1 MYKSRGK
8 RGRRNSIG
16 LGKFVIGGT
25 ILLALLLLFMP
36 ISVENKN
43 AEVEVGTEFKANP
56 KVTYFGIDISKYVK
70 TTGNV
75 NTSKV
80 GEYNINYKWGIK
92 SKTTTI
98 SVVDKTAPVIHLQ
111 GAKTVYAK
119 DSRNLEGA
127 EKGVTV
133 TDNYDKD
140 IKVSR
145 RDTNKISDTEY
156 EFVYTAI
163 DSSGNMSIAKRKIVI
178 ATGVVICL
186 TFDDGPSSVTPEVL
200 DVLKENNIKA
210 TFFILDYS
218 EQSKSMIQRIID
230 EGHTLAIH
238 GMSHDYSKIYASAE
252 ATLEN
257 FTSLQKKI
265 KKDFNYDVKY
275 VRFPG
280 GASNTIS
287 RNYCEGVMT
296 EAVKK
301 VQEENL
307 EYYDWNVDV
316 DDAGSARTPSEIYN
330 NFVDG
335 ILPGV
340 ENIVLMHDGEGHM
353 PTAKALQEIINY
365 AKENGYV
372 FTAISENTTPAKHSV
387 NN

>member
-1 MYKSRGK
+1 MYSSRGRK
-8 RGRRNSIG
+8 GRKHYIG
-16 LGKFVIGGT
+16 LGHVIGGA
-25 ILLALLLLFMP
+25 IILALLLLFMP

-43 AEVEVGTEFKANP
+43 TEVEVGTEFKANP
-56 KVTYFGIDISKYVK
+56 KVTYLGIDISKYVK

-80 GEYNINYKWGIK
+80 GEYNITYKWGIK
-92 SKTTTI
+92 SKTTTVK
-98 SVVDKTAPVIHLQ
+98 VVDKTAPVIHLQ
-111 GAKTVYAK
+111 GANTLYAK
-119 DSRNLEGA
+119 DPRNLEGL
-127 EKGVTV
+127 EKGVIV

-163 DSSGNMSIAKRKIVI
+163 DTSGNMAIAKRKIVI
-178 ATGVVICL
+178 ATGVICL
-186 TFDDGPSSVTPEVL
+186 TFDDGPSSVTPQVL
-200 DVLKENNIKA
+200 DALKENNVKA
-210 TFFILDYS
+210 TFFIVDYS
-218 EQSKSMIQRIID
+218 EQSKSTIQRIID

-238 GMSHDYSKIYASAE
+238 GMSHDYAKIYSSAE
-252 ATLEN
+252 AVTDN
-257 FTSLQKKI
+257 FTSLQEKI
-265 KKDFNYDVKY
+265 KKDFNYDAKY

-280 GASNTIS
+280 GSSNTIS

-301 VQEENL
+301 VQEEGL

-330 NFVDG
+330 NFVCG

-353 PTAKALQEIINY
+353 PTAEALQQIINY

-372 FTAISENTTPAKHSV
+372 FTAISENTIPAKHSV

>member
-8 RGRRNSIG
+8 RGQRNSIG

-178 ATGVVICL
+178 ATGVICL

-301 VQEENL
+301 VQEESL

>member
-80 GEYNINYKWGIK
+80 GEYNINYKWGIN

-178 ATGVVICL
+178 ATGVICL

-301 VQEENL
+301 VQEESL

>member
-56 KVTYFGIDISKYVK
+56 KVTYFEIDISKYVK

-178 ATGVVICL
+178 ATGVICL

-301 VQEENL
+301 VQEESL

>member
-56 KVTYFGIDISKYVK
+56 KVTYFEIDISKYVK

-178 ATGVVICL
+178 ATGVICL

-296 EAVKK
+296 EADKK
-301 VQEENL
+301 VQEESL

>member
-1 MYKSRGK
+1 MYSSRGRK
-8 RGRRNSIG
+8 GRKHYIG
-16 LGKFVIGGT
+16 LGHVIGGA
-25 ILLALLLLFMP
+25 IILALLLLFVP
-36 ISVENKN
+36 ISVKNKN
-43 AEVEVGTEFKANP
+43 TEVEVGTEFKANP
-56 KVTYFGIDISKYVK
+56 KVTYLGIDISKYVK

-80 GEYNINYKWGIK
+80 GEYNITYKWGIK
-92 SKTTTI
+92 SKTTTVK
-98 SVVDKTAPVIHLQ
+98 VVDKTVPVIHLQ
-111 GAKTVYAK
+111 GANTLYAK
-119 DSRNLEGA
+119 DPRNLEGL
-127 EKGVTV
+127 EKGVIV

-163 DSSGNMSIAKRKIVI
+163 DSSGNMAIAKRKIVI
-178 ATGVVICL
+178 ATGVICL
-186 TFDDGPSSVTPEVL
+186 TFDDGPSSVTPQVL
-200 DVLKENNIKA
+200 DALKENNVKA
-210 TFFILDYS
+210 TFFIVDYS
-218 EQSKSMIQRIID
+218 EQSKSTIQRIID

-238 GMSHDYSKIYASAE
+238 GMSHDYAKIYSSAE
-252 ATLEN
+252 AVTDN
-257 FTSLQKKI
+257 FTSLQEKI
-265 KKDFNYDVKY
+265 KKDFNYDAKY

-280 GASNTIS
+280 GSSNTIS

-301 VQEENL
+301 VQEEGL

-316 DDAGSARTPSEIYN
+316 DDAGSARTSSEIYN
-330 NFVDG
+330 NFVCG

-353 PTAKALQEIINY
+353 PTAEALQQIINY

-372 FTAISENTTPAKHSV
+372 FTAISENTIPAKHSV

>member
-36 ISVENKN
+36 ISIENKN
-43 AEVEVGTEFKANP
+43 DEVEVGTEFKANP

-178 ATGVVICL
+178 ATGVICL

-301 VQEENL
+301 VQEESL

>member
-1 MYKSRGK
+1 MYKSREK

-36 ISVENKN
+36 IAVENKN

-178 ATGVVICL
+178 ATGVICL

-301 VQEENL
+301 VQEESL

>member
-92 SKTTTI
+92 SETTTI

-178 ATGVVICL
+178 ATGVICL

-301 VQEENL
+301 VQEESL

>member
-1 MYKSRGK
+1 MNKSRGK

-43 AEVEVGTEFKANP
+43 DEVEVGTEFKANP

-178 ATGVVICL
+178 ATGVICL

-301 VQEENL
+301 VQEESL

>member
-1 MYKSRGK
+1 MYKSREK

-178 ATGVVICL
+178 ATGVICL

-301 VQEENL
+301 VQEESL

>member
-1 MYKSRGK
+1 MYSSRGRK
-8 RGRRNSIG
+8 GRKHYIG
-16 LGKFVIGGT
+16 LGHVIGGA
-25 ILLALLLLFMP
+25 IILALLLLFMP

-43 AEVEVGTEFKANP
+43 TEVEVGTEFRANP
-56 KVTYFGIDISKYVK
+56 KVTYLGIDISKYVK

-80 GEYNINYKWGIK
+80 GEYNITYKWGIK
-92 SKTTTI
+92 SKTTTVK
-98 SVVDKTAPVIHLQ
+98 VVDKTVPVIHLQ
-111 GAKTVYAK
+111 GANTLYAK
-119 DSRNLEGA
+119 DPKNLDGLEEG
-127 EKGVTV
+127 VIV
-133 TDNYDKD
+133 TDNYDKE
-140 IKVSR
+140 IKAK
-145 RDTNKISDTEY
+145 RDKNKISDTEY

-163 DSSGNMSIAKRKIVI
+163 DSSGNMAIAKRKIVI
-178 ATGVVICL
+178 ATGVICL
-186 TFDDGPSSVTPEVL
+186 TFDDGPSSITPEVL

-210 TFFILDYS
+210 TFFIVDYS
-218 EQSKSMIQRIID
+218 EKSKSTIQRIID

-238 GMSHDYSKIYASAE
+238 GMSHDYAKIYSSAE
-252 ATLEN
+252 AVTDN
-257 FTSLQKKI
+257 FTSLQEKI
-265 KKDFNYDVKY
+265 KKDFNYDAKY

-280 GASNTIS
+280 GSSNTIS

-301 VQEENL
+301 VQEEGL

-330 NFVDG
+330 NFVCG

-353 PTAKALQEIINY
+353 PTAEALQQIINY

-372 FTAISENTTPAKHSV
+372 FTAISENTIPAKHSV

>member
-98 SVVDKTAPVIHLQ
+98 KVVDKTAPVIHLQ

-178 ATGVVICL
+178 ATGVICL

-301 VQEENL
+301 VQEESL

>member
-178 ATGVVICL
+178 ATGVICL

-218 EQSKSMIQRIID
+218 EQSKSTIQRIID

-301 VQEENL
+301 VQEESL

-365 AKENGYV
+365 VKENGYV

>member
-70 TTGNV
+70 TTGSV

-178 ATGVVICL
+178 ATGVICL

-301 VQEENL
+301 VQEESL

>member
-1 MYKSRGK
+1 
-8 RGRRNSIG
+8 
-16 LGKFVIGGT
+16 
-25 ILLALLLLFMP
+25 
-36 ISVENKN
+36 
-43 AEVEVGTEFKANP
+43 
-56 KVTYFGIDISKYVK
+56 
-70 TTGNV
+70 
-75 NTSKV
+75 
-80 GEYNINYKWGIK
+80 
-92 SKTTTI
+92 
-98 SVVDKTAPVIHLQ
+98 
-111 GAKTVYAK
+111 
-119 DSRNLEGA
+119 
-127 EKGVTV
+127 
-133 TDNYDKD
+133 
-140 IKVSR
+140 VSR

-178 ATGVVICL
+178 ATGVICL

-301 VQEENL
+301 VQEESL

>member
-111 GAKTVYAK
+111 GAKTVNAK

-178 ATGVVICL
+178 ATGVICL

-301 VQEENL
+301 VQEESL

>member
-163 DSSGNMSIAKRKIVI
+163 DSSVNMSIAKRKIVI
-178 ATGVVICL
+178 ATGVICL

-301 VQEENL
+301 VQEESL

>member
-43 AEVEVGTEFKANP
+43 VEVEVGTEFKANP

-178 ATGVVICL
+178 ATGVICL

-301 VQEENL
+301 VQEESL

>member
-178 ATGVVICL
+178 ATGVICL

-301 VQEENL
+301 VQEESL

-372 FTAISENTTPAKHSV
+372 FTAISENTTPAKHSL

>member
-1 MYKSRGK
+1 MYSSRGRK
-8 RGRRNSIG
+8 GRKHYIG
-16 LGKFVIGGT
+16 LGHVIGGA
-25 ILLALLLLFMP
+25 IILALLLLFVP
-36 ISVENKN
+36 ISVKNKN
-43 AEVEVGTEFKANP
+43 TEVEVGTEFRANP

-178 ATGVVICL
+178 ATGVICL

-301 VQEENL
+301 VQEESL

>member
-43 AEVEVGTEFKANP
+43 DEVEVGTEFKANP

-178 ATGVVICL
+178 ATGVICL

-301 VQEENL
+301 VQEESL

>member
-178 ATGVVICL
+178 ATGVICL

-238 GMSHDYSKIYASAE
+238 GMSHDYSKIYASSE

-301 VQEENL
+301 VQEESL

>member
-178 ATGVVICL
+178 ATGVICL

-230 EGHTLAIH
+230 KGHTLAIH

-301 VQEENL
+301 VQEESL

>member
-178 ATGVVICL
+178 ATGVICL

-301 VQEENL
+301 VQEESL

-353 PTAKALQEIINY
+353 TTAKALQEIINY

>member
-178 ATGVVICL
+178 ATGVICL

-301 VQEENL
+301 VQEESL

-372 FTAISENTTPAKHSV
+372 FPAISENTPPARHSV

>member
-98 SVVDKTAPVIHLQ
+98 SVIDKTAPVIHLQ

-178 ATGVVICL
+178 ATGVICL

-301 VQEENL
+301 VQEESL

-365 AKENGYV
+365 AKENVYV

>member
-111 GAKTVYAK
+111 GEKTVYAK

-178 ATGVVICL
+178 ATGVICL

-301 VQEENL
+301 VQEESL

>member
-8 RGRRNSIG
+8 RGRKNSIG

-43 AEVEVGTEFKANP
+43 AEVEVGTEYIYNP
-56 KVTYFGIDISKYVK
+56 KVTYLGLNISKYVK
-70 TTGNV
+70 TTGGV
-75 NTSKV
+75 DTSKV

-98 SVVDKTAPVIHLQ
+98 KVVDKTAPVIHLQ

-119 DSRNLEGA
+119 DSRNLEGT
-127 EKGVTV
+127 EEGVIV

-145 RDTNKISDTEY
+145 WDTNKISDTEY

-163 DSSGNMSIAKRKIVI
+163 DSSGNMAIAKRKIVI
-178 ATGVVICL
+178 ATGVICL

-200 DVLKENNIKA
+200 DVLKENNVKA
-210 TFFILDYS
+210 TFFIVDYS
-218 EQSKSMIQRIID
+218 EQSKSTIQRIID
-230 EGHTLAIH
+230 EGHTLAVH

-301 VQEENL
+301 VQEESL

-330 NFVDG
+330 NFVYG
-335 ILPGV
+335 ISPEV

-353 PTAKALQEIINY
+353 PTAEALQKIIDY
-365 AKENGYV
+365 AKENGYI
-372 FTAISENTTPAKHSV
+372 FTAISENTTPVKHSV

>member
-178 ATGVVICL
+178 ATGVICL

>member
-36 ISVENKN
+36 ISIENKN

-98 SVVDKTAPVIHLQ
+98 SVIDKTAPVIHLQ

-178 ATGVVICL
+178 ATGVICL

-301 VQEENL
+301 VQEESL

>member
-178 ATGVVICL
+178 ATGVICL

-230 EGHTLAIH
+230 EGRTLAIH

-301 VQEENL
+301 VQEESL

>member
-36 ISVENKN
+36 ISVENN
-43 AEVEVGTEFKANP
+43 TAEVEVGTEFKANP

-98 SVVDKTAPVIHLQ
+98 SVIDKTAPVIHLQ

-178 ATGVVICL
+178 ATGVICL

-301 VQEENL
+301 VQEESL

>member
-43 AEVEVGTEFKANP
+43 DEVEVGTEFKANP

-178 ATGVVICL
+178 ATGVICL

-301 VQEENL
+301 VQEESL

-372 FTAISENTTPAKHSV
+372 FTEISENTTPAKHSV

>member
-140 IKVSR
+140 IKMSR

-178 ATGVVICL
+178 ATGVICL

-301 VQEENL
+301 VQEESL

-372 FTAISENTTPAKHSV
+372 FTAIS
-387 NN
+387 

>member
-36 ISVENKN
+36 ISIENKN

-92 SKTTTI
+92 SKTTII

-178 ATGVVICL
+178 ATGVICL

-301 VQEENL
+301 VQEESL